1 MFPDVRVCEA
11 RFVQRFSTDG
21 VSQSTAAVCKVL
33 QALQYKTLKQA
44 VEHQAVERKEFFM
57 ALFAA
62 QQAIKAAPHVVCAF
76 GKQCD
81 TAGCLLI
88 GGEYERL
95 LLF

>member
-1 MFPDVRVCEA
+1 M
-11 RFVQRFSTDG
+11 QRFSTDG

-62 QQAIKAAPHVVCAF
+62 LQAIKAAPHVVCAF

-81 TAGCLLI
+81 AAECLLI
-88 GGEYERL
+88 GGEYEWL
-95 LLF
+95 SLF